1 LVAQKGRDVLL
12 KLNTTGSTYETV
24 GGARTITIT
33 IGNTAVDVTNADD
46 AGIRK
51 LLEGAG
57 VNSISVKLQGIY
69 VDDDAAGLVRAD
81 AMTNVHRNYKVTI
94 PGATGGGDLQG
105 SFMIS
110 SLELAGAYNEGAT
123 SNMTLESAGAVSF
136 TAAGDA

>member
-12 KLNTTGSTYETV
+12 KLNTTGTTYVTV

-33 IGNTAVDVTNADD
+33 IGNTSVDVTNADD

-69 VDDDAAGLVRAD
+69 VDDVAIGDIRSD
-81 AMTNVHRNYKVTI
+81 AMTNAHRKYKITI
-94 PGATGGGDLQG
+94 PGDTNGGDFEGTFQVT
-105 SFMIS
+105 
-110 SLELAGAYNEGAT
+110 SLEMAGAYNEGMT
-123 SNMTLESAGAVSF
+123 SNMTLESADAVTF
-136 TAAGDA
+136 TAAGA